1 MVAPEQLW
9 VDREGTFNFSQIFLV
24 FPSNETLSLL
34 SKGSQL
40 SLPSCRS
47 IHSVVF

>member
-34 SKGSQL
+34 SKGVKSKNCCQ
-40 SLPSCRS
+40 
-47 IHSVVF
+47 

>member
-1 MVAPEQLW
+1 MIAPEQLW
-9 VDREGTFNFSQIFLV
+9 IDREGTSNFSQIFLV
-24 FPSNETLSLL
+24 FPSNWTLSLL